1 MTIDA
6 TRRRRILGF
15 CLVLVGCMFFGVRGY
30 HDQKLALQSFDFKP
44 VYSSTRCLI
53 DGCDPYDSVQI
64 EQEYLQHG
72 GDGSDLRPFRPFNA
86 NYPPSALFLVIPL
99 ALLPFEVARAIWLCI
114 GIVLFSCAALCVA
127 DLCVGRRALWAQGLL
142 AVFVVS
148 STMLIML
155 GQPAMFAISLAV
167 IGAWSFLR
175 QRWLA
180 LGVVA
185 FAVSLTFKPH
195 DGGLIWLFFLLSAGG
210 AAVVGSSAARGRVA
224 RGVSFRRLAL
234 YTLAAAIVLLTP
246 GVLLAFH
253 HPASAHWPQELHT
266 NLVGIA
272 AHGQASDPG
281 PTNGE
286 VQSIASLQ
294 AVFALV
300 HDVPR
305 FYNLTAYATF
315 LPLFLAW
322 LYLVVR
328 RGRGVA
334 RQRVDEDGRD
344 GVSDADLM
352 ALAAAA
358 ALSFLPIYH
367 RQYDTRLLLLMFP
380 AVAVLA
386 SGYRWMGRAAIVLSG
401 VAIVAMS
408 HQFVHLGP
416 LLVRRGVRLPG
427 AAWLLF
433 FRPLPLM
440 LLLLSCFFLYGMFVA
455 GGKER
460 NG

>member
-1 MTIDA
+1 MIDA
-6 TRRRRILGF
+6 TGRRRILGF
-15 CLVLVGCMFFGVRGY
+15 CLVLVGCLLFAVRGY
-30 HDQKLALQSFDFKP
+30 HDQNLALKSFDFKP
-44 VYSSTRCLI
+44 VYGSTRCLI

-64 EQEYLQHG
+64 EQEYLKHG
-72 GDGSDLRPFRPFNA
+72 GDGSDVRAFRPFNA

-99 ALLPFEVARAIWLCI
+99 ALLPFDVARVIWLCI
-114 GIVLFSCAALCVA
+114 GMILFSCAALCVA
-127 DLCVGRRALWAQGLL
+127 DLCVERRALWAQSLL
-142 AVFVVS
+142 AVFVAS

-167 IGAWSFLR
+167 IGVWSFLR

-210 AAVVGSSAARGRVA
+210 AAVSGISAGRGWAVRA
-224 RGVSFRRLAL
+224 VSFRRLAL
-234 YTLAAAIVLLTP
+234 YTLAATIVLMTP

-253 HPASAHWPQELHT
+253 HAASAHWPQELHT

-272 AHGQASDPG
+272 ARGSASDPG

-300 HDVPR
+300 HDVPH
-305 FYNLTAYATF
+305 FYNLAAYATF
-315 LPLFLAW
+315 LPLLLAW

-328 RGRGVA
+328 RVPGIPPLRVDGDGRGGLL
-334 RQRVDEDGRD
+334 E
-344 GVSDADLM
+344 ADLM

-380 AVAVLA
+380 AVAMLA
-386 SGYRWMGRAAIVLSG
+386 SGYRWLGRAAIVLSG

-427 AAWLLF
+427 VAWLLF

-440 LLLLSCFFLYGMFVA
+440 MLLLSCFFLYGMFVVR
-455 GGKER
+455 GKER